1 MDQRKCGAL
10 VTIHLPASVII
21 DNYLN
26 DVANKSIYLS
36 IYLALEM
43 IRCGLGVVKKSKKA
57 QVIVS
62 VGKVQFYLLG

>member
-10 VTIHLPASVII
+10 VIATIHLPASVII

-36 IYLALEM
+36 AKMSEILDPKIPPIINSA
-43 IRCGLGVVKKSKKA
+43 VK
-57 QVIVS
+57 
-62 VGKVQFYLLG
+62 